1 MSVFASIELLFGPSD
16 QFESSEEEEEEEEE
30 EVIDRAALKDKSRQ
44 IVCHQKNIEEDEA
57 QLGKYNAAGGCN
69 CVQLRINWC
78 QIPFCKNWTILTW
91 KKIYNGLRKIGVSE
105 FKSHYAS

>member
-1 MSVFASIELLFGPSD
+1 MPSIELLFGPSD
-16 QFESSEEEEEEEEE
+16 QFESSEEEEEE